1 MVKIP
6 VFVFFPVGLLFQRP
20 ITRDIEMTFVNV
32 CLGLGVDSNIANA
45 GIVAIA
51 LTAGKLFNQF
61 LDNGK
66 NLKIL

>member
-6 VFVFFPVGLLFQRP
+6 VFVFFPVGLLSQRP
-20 ITRDIEMTFVNV
+20 VTRDIEFVNV